1 VRAVD
6 DLKAHYPIPLLLQI
20 ADLPRSTFYDHRR
33 RLSRD
38 DTRAGIKEAIRDAFT
53 AAKSAYGH
61 RRILAVLLRQG
72 WAVSKKTVLKLMRE
86 LGLQCPVRRRKR
98 YNSFRGEVGEAA
110 DNVLNRQFT
119 ADARHAKWVTDVT
132 EFNVGTTKVY
142 LSPVLD
148 LHDNRVV
155 SATAGP
161 SPSVKMVTDSLRMAI
176 LTLGPGETPLVHSDQ
191 GFQYRHTL
199 WRDTLRGAGLAQSM
213 SRKGTCL
220 DNATMEGFFSHLK
233 EEWFRIQKPETVEE
247 FHTGLTDY
255 LGWWNTT
262 RIQQRL
268 GYLSP
273 DEHRAQIAAA

>member
-1 VRAVD
+1 MLCAGFGAVIS
-6 DLKAHYPIPLLLQI
+6 AV
-20 ADLPRSTFYDHRR
+20 AGAFYRVLVMGHTSIVPT
-33 RLSRD
+33 SR
-38 DTRAGIKEAIRDAFT
+38 
-53 AAKSAYGH
+53 Y
-61 RRILAVLLRQG
+61 
-72 WAVSKKTVLKLMRE
+72 M
-86 LGLQCPVRRRKR
+86 QCPVRRRKR

-119 ADARHAKWVTDVT
+119 ADTRHAKWVTDVT

-176 LTLGPGETPLVHSDQ
+176 DTLGPGETLLVYSDQ

-220 DNATMEGFFSHLK
+220 DNATMGGFFSHLK
-233 EEWFRIQKPETVEE
+233 EEWFRILP
-247 FHTGLTDY
+247 LS
-255 LGWWNTT
+255 GWLRNRVSRS
-262 RIQQRL
+262 RIVSRDDPYWQARERRD
-268 GYLSP
+268 P
-273 DEHRAQIAAA
+273 R

>member
-1 VRAVD
+1 M
-6 DLKAHYPIPLLLQI
+6 LQL

-33 RLSRD
+33 RLNRS
-38 DTRAGIKEAIRDAFT
+38 DTRAGIKEAIRGAFE

-61 RRILAVLLRQG
+61 RRVRAVLLRQG
-72 WAVSKKTVLKLMRE
+72 WTVSKKTVLKLMRE

-110 DNVLNRQFT
+110 DNVLNRQFAT
-119 ADARHAKWVTDVT
+119 ESRHTKWVTDVT
-132 EFNVGTTKVY
+132 EFNIGASKVY

-148 LHDNRVV
+148 LHDNRII

-176 LTLGPGETPLVHSDQ
+176 HDLGPGEKPLVHSDQ
-191 GFQYRHTL
+191 GFQYRHSL
-199 WRDTLRGAGLAQSM
+199 WRDTLAKAGLTQSM

-220 DNATMEGFFSHLK
+220 DNAVMEGFFSHLK
-233 EEWFRIQKPETVEE
+233 EEWFRIQKPETVDE
-247 FHTGLTDY
+247 FHTGLNDY
-255 LGWWNTT
+255 LRWWNTT

-273 DEHRAQIAAA
+273 DEYRAHTTAIA